1 MDTSTFRI
9 GTTDEGWQR
18 ALRLEEVWG
27 TVVIL
32 EVRGESL
39 LPDVENELAEAA
51 KFLHQVDDWFSTYR
65 IDTPISALRMGF
77 AELSQMPEVIQQ
89 VLEQCAEI
97 RDLTGGAFDPWAVPG
112 GVDPSG
118 YVKGWA
124 ADVVADRLVKQGFEN
139 VSINAAGDLSCRGLQ
154 APDQPWV
161 VGIRNPFDDQ
171 AIIGSAEV
179 FNTSMATS
187 GAYERGKHI
196 VNPFTNDRKLNLVS
210 ASVIGPDGGLADALA
225 TALLIVGLDG
235 VQWFKEFPGWSGF
248 LIDADTVHT
257 FGPAFAGL
265 DASL

>member
-1 MDTSTFRI
+1 
-9 GTTDEGWQR
+9 
-18 ALRLEEVWG
+18 
-27 TVVIL
+27 
-32 EVRGESL
+32 
-39 LPDVENELAEAA
+39 
-51 KFLHQVDDWFSTYR
+51 
-65 IDTPISALRMGF
+65 
-77 AELSQMPEVIQQ
+77 
-89 VLEQCAEI
+89 
-97 RDLTGGAFDPWAVPG
+97 VPG

-154 APDQPWV
+154 EPDQPWV
-161 VGIRNPFDDQ
+161 VGIRSPFDDQ
-171 AIIGSAEV
+171 AIIGSSEV

-187 GAYERGKHI
+187 GEYERGKHI
-196 VNPFTNDRKLNLVS
+196 FNPFTNDRKLNLVS

-248 LIDADTVHT
+248 LIDPDTVHT